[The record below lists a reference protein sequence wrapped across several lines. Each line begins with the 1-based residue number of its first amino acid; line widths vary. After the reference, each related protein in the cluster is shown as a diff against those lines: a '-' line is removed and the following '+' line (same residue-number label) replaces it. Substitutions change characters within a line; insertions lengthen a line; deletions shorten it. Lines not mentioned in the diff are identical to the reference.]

1 MRKQKLSE
9 VKPGCKYDWNRLM
22 WQSFPTSHTA
32 ATLPFLSVLW
42 GGRMTEEVESH
53 HRGAWDPHALSTLP
67 YQPKVEFA
75 RLLLGKITCPP
86 HAHVLFLRHK
96 QLRMFAHTQRMEVEL
111 SSTYW
116 GWGININYWEFFY
129 KEDWSPLPCLHFYW
143 PSSRRHW
150 NQSDRFHT

>member
-1 MRKQKLSE
+1 
-9 VKPGCKYDWNRLM
+9 M

-53 HRGAWDPHALSTLP
+53 HREAWDPHALTLMLLP
-67 YQPKVEFA
+67 WLTNP
-75 RLLLGKITCPP
+75 RLSLPGFCLVQLNVVVPSP
-86 HAHVLFLRHK
+86 RAHILFLRCK
-96 QLRMFAHTQRMEVEL
+96 QLRVFAHTQRMKVEL

-116 GWGININYWEFFY
+116 GWGINMNYLEFFC
-129 KEDWSPLPCLHFYW
+129 KEDWSLLPCLHFYW